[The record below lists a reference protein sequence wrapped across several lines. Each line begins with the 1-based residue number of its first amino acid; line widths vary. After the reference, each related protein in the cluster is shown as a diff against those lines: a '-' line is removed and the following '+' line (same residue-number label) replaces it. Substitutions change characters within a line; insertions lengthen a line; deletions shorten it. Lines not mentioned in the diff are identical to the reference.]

1 MLNQKLTRTEAYQEY
16 NIITNV
22 TDINYHNQIID
33 CDKNVAFF
41 DGGLSQWESSEIT
54 AMATRGQ
61 YTLTLNATRKA
72 TIGMVGL
79 FTSSKPKFRCDPV
92 GSSDNAIAGIANEL
106 IDHSYRVSKGSGVI
120 TEILLNAFKAN
131 MSYAVVRA
139 IGNDKVIFEAASYRD
154 IIFANGKRM
163 MLEDA
168 EWCAVKKL
176 IPLERVEVLYGIKPT
191 VCSYPREWIAFDG
204 TYQQQGSKLELFDQ
218 ARKYLL
224 VFERYIK
231 FFEKTEDGQIRKRIK
246 VRTLLGYDYVYE
258 QVLPPEITEIP
269 IIPMYSD
276 ISNNQYKFG
285 EVHFL
290 RDPQRFMNKMI
301 NEVMRSAQAMS
312 SGKVIVRKNDI
323 AGGDADAFA
332 ANWSLPGAVVVLNPA
347 AQKPEIVYPAPLNGA
362 YFDMFQNASAMFG
375 TLNLSGDAQKF
386 NDLATDPAR
395 KQEWDQMIT
404 ASLRIPATIFEA
416 FLSQLGKVIL
426 QFQKAY
432 ISNDNLVHILNA
444 DDALK
449 IVESAQKDR
458 LDASTMAGITMW
470 SNEKEKSGMSL
481 EEIDETIYKT
491 KEALAKLDALY
502 DFINDPKVLDVDVQI
517 EADSYT
523 STNATNRFK
532 MMYQLAEKG
541 LVPPEILVEY
551 LPVDDKEAIKVKISR
566 MRSAA
571 RQVDQLNKQ
580 LETMTR
586 DNEKMSQENR
596 TLKDKIIDTRRE
608 AGHDYQ
614 TKDSMLKKLADKK
627 NTNFKNALMTAE
639 NRLALKELALEIKDM
654 ARENPEEVAE
664 YINNYIGE

>member
-16 NIITNV
+16 NIITNATN
-22 TDINYHNQIID
+22 TDYHNHIID

-41 DGGLSQWESSEIT
+41 DGGLSQWEASEIA
-54 AMATRGQ
+54 AMSTRGQ

-92 GSSDNAIAGIANEL
+92 GNSDNAIAGIANEL
-106 IDHSYRVSKGSGVI
+106 IDHSFRVSKGSGVLAE
-120 TEILLNAFKAN
+120 TLLYSFKAN

-139 IGNDKVIFEAASYRD
+139 IGNDKVIFEGASYRD
-154 IIFANGKRM
+154 IIFSSGKKM

-168 EWCAVKKL
+168 EWAAVKKL
-176 IPLERVEVLYGIKPT
+176 IPLERVEVLYGVKPT

-224 VFERYIK
+224 VFERYIR

-258 QVLPPEITEIP
+258 KILPPEITEIP

-375 TLNLSGDAQKF
+375 TLNLSGDAQKL
-386 NDLATDPAR
+386 NDLATDPTR

-416 FLSQLGKVIL
+416 FLAQLGKVIL
-426 QFQKAY
+426 QYQKAY
-432 ISNDNLVHILNA
+432 ISNDNLVNILNA

-449 IVESAQKDR
+449 IVQDAQKDR
-458 LDASTMAGITMW
+458 LDVSTMAGITMW

-491 KEALAKLDALY
+491 KEALAILDALY

-566 MRSAA
+566 MRSSA

-580 LETMTR
+580 LETMTK
-586 DNEKMSQENR
+586 DNEKMNQENR
-596 TLKDKIIDTRRE
+596 ALKDKIIDVKRE